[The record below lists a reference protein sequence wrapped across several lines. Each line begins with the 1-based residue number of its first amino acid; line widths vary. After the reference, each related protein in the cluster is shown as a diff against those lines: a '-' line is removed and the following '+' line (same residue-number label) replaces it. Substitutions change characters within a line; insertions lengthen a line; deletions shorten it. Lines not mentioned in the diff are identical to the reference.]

1 MIGTLVE
8 LLSWV
13 FLMLGSFLCVSGAFG
28 LLRFPDFYTRMHAA
42 GVTDTLG
49 SGLVLAGL
57 ALQSG
62 GDILVLAKL
71 GFIFLFILFANPTA
85 THALAMAA
93 LRGGLKPQLGPGGS
107 AGSTAAKAGGERP
120 SNS

>member
-1 MIGTLVE
+1 MIGTLIEV
-8 LLSWV
+8 LSWV
-13 FLMLGSFLCVSGAFG
+13 CLMLGSFLCVSGAFG
-28 LLRFPDFYTRMHAA
+28 VLRFPDFYTRMHAA

-57 ALQSG
+57 ALQTG

-71 GFIFLFILFANPTA
+71 GFIFLFVLFANPTA

-107 AGSTAAKAGGERP
+107 ADSTAAKARGERP

>member
-1 MIGTLVE
+1 MIATLVE

-13 FLMLGSFLCVSGAFG
+13 CLMLGGFLCVSGAFG

-49 SGLVLAGL
+49 SGLVIVGL
-57 ALQSG
+57 ALQTE

-71 GFIFLFILFANPTA
+71 GFIFLFILIANPTA

-93 LRGGLKPQLGPGGS
+93 LRGGLKPQFGPGGS
-107 AGSTAAKAGGERP
+107 PGSTTAKVRGERP